1 MNLHISLLIFFSI
14 LNLVLILNFSKIK
27 LFKINLDKPDK
38 IRKIH
43 KNPTPLAGGQ
53 IIYLNIL
60 LYWIILNFS
69 ENLFDK
75 EIFFENIFSLNIFF
89 IFSSIIFF
97 IGFFDDR
104 YNVKASLKFFI
115 LIIVIFT
122 LLLFDND
129 LIISNIKFS
138 FYQKNFSLDEYHIL
152 FSTFCFL
159 VFLNAFNMFDGI
171 NLQSS
176 IYSLIILFFILVFVS
191 NSLLISILII
201 SLIGFSFLNFK
212 NKSFLGDSGTLLLAF
227 IISFSFI
234 KLYNLEFIKY
244 ADQIIIYMLIPGLDL
259 IRLFIFRILQK
270 RNPLSPDRYHLH
282 HILIKKFS
290 LAKTLFIIMF
300 LIFFP
305 IILDYFNF
313 DNFFNIIITTLLY
326 SIVVRINYQK
336 I

>member
-1 MNLHISLLIFFSI
+1 
-14 LNLVLILNFSKIK
+14 
-27 LFKINLDKPDK
+27 
-38 IRKIH
+38 
-43 KNPTPLAGGQ
+43 
-53 IIYLNIL
+53 
-60 LYWIILNFS
+60 
-69 ENLFDK
+69 
-75 EIFFENIFSLNIFF
+75 
-89 IFSSIIFF
+89 
-97 IGFFDDR
+97 
-104 YNVKASLKFFI
+104 
-115 LIIVIFT
+115 
-122 LLLFDND
+122 
-129 LIISNIKFS
+129 
-138 FYQKNFSLDEYHIL
+138 
-152 FSTFCFL
+152 
-159 VFLNAFNMFDGI
+159 MFDGI
-171 NLQSS
+171 NYQVA
-176 IYSLIILFFILVFVS
+176 IYSIFLSLFFILNNYFFIFF
-191 NSLLISILII
+191 LTISITLTFFLI
-201 SLIGFSFLNFK
+201 LNHK

-244 ADQIIIYMLIPGLDL
+244 ADQIVIYMLIPGLDL